1 MIGKYFGKPVL
12 RVEDKQMLTG
22 NVKYVDDIEI
32 PGQLHAAFLR
42 SDYAHARILK
52 IDVSEARKHPG
63 VVAIYTAEDFGDFWK
78 PGPLQ
83 VPPPTAIAGSQ
94 FNTRT
99 LVPIA
104 KDKIRYSGEVLA
116 VVIAESRYIAE
127 DAFDDI
133 IVDIEPLPA
142 VVDLE
147 KAWEDTSV
155 LVHDDLPSNMAAWV
169 KQDVGDY
176 EEAKKNAE
184 VIVSRRLLVEHVAGA
199 AMENRGFI
207 ASWDDQNQ
215 VMTIWANTQS
225 PLTVR
230 GSVSRAL
237 GLAESQVHVITPY
250 IGGAFGPKVMTS
262 LADDVLLPW
271 ISMKLKR
278 PIKWTEDRREN
289 FLATTSE
296 RDQVHHCEIALKK
309 DGTILGFKDVFYHNT
324 GAYDS
329 YGMTVPLNTQTH
341 TISNYRVPNFH
352 TEIRMVFTNQMVVTP
367 VRGAGRSEGVFP
379 MERMLD
385 IAAKELGMTPIEI
398 RLKNLL
404 RVDEFP
410 LETGIIGQDFVKNV
424 LDSGDYLGN
433 YQTCLEAVD
442 YEKFIKEIQ
451 PKARK
456 EGKRL
461 GIGVVAF
468 TEGTAVGPYE
478 GCKVTVSTSG
488 KVTMATGY
496 STQGQAHFTVFAQII
511 ADLLNVKMEDVKVI
525 TGDTNHF
532 AWGAGTFASRGAAL
546 VGTAAYLAGQ
556 KVRAKIFTTASR
568 IFGVP
573 EDQVELGEG
582 FVSVKGKPE
591 TKKTLGELASM
602 ANPMRG
608 VIEPGVEPG
617 LEATAYYGPP
627 HGSTG
632 SGALGVIVSIDEETS
647 KPVIEKMVMVDDC
660 GTMINPLVVD
670 GQLQGGLSMGIGN
683 TLYEKMVYDENGQ
696 LLTASFMDYLMP
708 LATDMP
714 KKMEIIHKHAESSLK
729 LNPLGIKGVGEAGA
743 IPPGPA
749 IAQAIENA
757 LSDTNMEILE
767 SNLSPSL
774 IYEYL
779 KKAREH

>member
-1 MIGKYFGKPVL
+1 MTDKYFGKPIKRL
-12 RVEDKQMLTG
+12 EDKYILTG
-22 NVKYVDDIEI
+22 NVKYVDDIEV

-52 IDVSEARKHPG
+52 IDASEALKRPG
-63 VVAIYTAEDFGDFWK
+63 VVAVYTAEDFGDFWK

-94 FNTRT
+94 FNART
-99 LVPIA
+99 IVPIA

-133 IVDIEPLPA
+133 IVDVDPLPA

-155 LVHDDLPSNMAAWV
+155 LVHDDLPSNMAALV
-169 KQDVGDY
+169 KQEVGNY
-176 EEAKKNAE
+176 EEARKNAD
-184 VIVSRRLLVEHVAGA
+184 VVVSKRMLIEHVAAA
-199 AMENRGFI
+199 AMENRGTI
-207 ASWDDQNQ
+207 ASWDEQNQ
-215 VMTIWANTQS
+215 VMTIWAGTQS
-225 PLTVR
+225 PLTIR

-250 IGGAFGPKVMTS
+250 IGGGFGPKVMTS

-271 ISMKLKR
+271 ISKKLKR
-278 PIKWTEDRREN
+278 PIKWIEDRREN

-309 DGTILGFKDVFYHNT
+309 DGTIIGFKDVFYHNT

-341 TISNYRVPNFH
+341 TISNYRIPNFYS
-352 TEIRMVFTNQMVVTP
+352 EIRMVFTNQMVVTP
-367 VRGAGRSEGVFP
+367 VRGAGRSEGIFA
-379 MERMLD
+379 MERMVD
-385 IAAKELGMTPIEI
+385 FAAKELGISPIEI
-398 RLKNLL
+398 RKKNLL
-404 RVDEFP
+404 RVDELP
-410 LETGIIGQDFVKNV
+410 LKTGVIGQDFVVNT

-433 YQTCLEAVD
+433 FEICLEKIE
-442 YEKFIKEIQ
+442 YEKFRKEIQ
-451 PKARK
+451 PKARA

-488 KVTMATGY
+488 KVTMTSGY
-496 STQGQAHFTVFAQII
+496 STQGQAHQTVFAQII
-511 ADLLNVKMEDVKVI
+511 ADQLNVKVEDVRVV
-525 TGDTNHF
+525 TGDTNQF

-546 VGTAAYLAGQ
+546 VGAATYLAAQ
-556 KVRAKIFTTASR
+556 KVRAKILSTASKKLE
-568 IFGVP
+568 VP
-573 EDQVELGEG
+573 EEELELCEG
-582 FVSVKGKPE
+582 SVCVKGKPE
-591 TKKTLGELASM
+591 TTIPLGMLAIL

-608 VIEPGVEPG
+608 VVEPGVEPG

-632 SGALGVIVSIDEETS
+632 CGAMGVIVSIDEVTC
-647 KPVIEKMVMVDDC
+647 KPVIERMVMVDDC
-660 GTMINPLVVD
+660 GTMINPLIVD
-670 GQLQGGLSMGIGN
+670 GQLQGGISMGIGN
-683 TLYEKMVYDENGQ
+683 TLYERLVYDENGQ
-696 LLTASFMDYLMP
+696 LVTASFMDYLMP

-714 KKMEIIHKHAESSLK
+714 KKLDIVHNHAESSLK
-729 LNPLGIKGVGEAGA
+729 VNPLGIKGVGEAGA

-749 IAQAIENA
+749 IVQALEDAFHDRN
-757 LSDTNMEILE
+757 LEILE
-767 SNLSPSL
+767 SNLSPSQ

-779 KKAREH
+779 KKA

>member
-1 MIGKYFGKPVL
+1 VTDKYFGKPIKRL
-12 RVEDKQMLTG
+12 EDKYILTG
-22 NVKYVDDIEI
+22 NVKYVDDIEV

-52 IDVSEARKHPG
+52 IDASEALKRPG
-63 VVAIYTAEDFGDFWK
+63 VVAVYTAEDFGDFWK

-94 FNTRT
+94 FNART
-99 LVPIA
+99 IVPIA

-133 IVDIEPLPA
+133 IVDVDPLPA

-155 LVHDDLPSNMAAWV
+155 LVHDDLPSNMAALV
-169 KQDVGDY
+169 KQEVGNY
-176 EEAKKNAE
+176 EEARKNAD
-184 VIVSRRLLVEHVAGA
+184 VVVSKRMLIEHVAAA
-199 AMENRGFI
+199 AMENRGTI
-207 ASWDDQNQ
+207 ASWDEQNQ
-215 VMTIWANTQS
+215 VMTIWAGTQS
-225 PLTVR
+225 PLTIR

-250 IGGAFGPKVMTS
+250 IGGGFGPKVMTS

-271 ISMKLKR
+271 ISKKLKR
-278 PIKWTEDRREN
+278 PIKWIEDRREN

-309 DGTILGFKDVFYHNT
+309 DGTIIGFKDVFYHNT

-341 TISNYRVPNFH
+341 TISNYRIPNFYS
-352 TEIRMVFTNQMVVTP
+352 EIRMVFTNQMVVTP
-367 VRGAGRSEGVFP
+367 VRGAGRSEGIFA
-379 MERMLD
+379 MERMVD
-385 IAAKELGMTPIEI
+385 FAAKELGISPIEI
-398 RLKNLL
+398 RKKNLL
-404 RVDEFP
+404 RVDELP
-410 LETGIIGQDFVKNV
+410 LKTGVIGQDFVVNT

-433 YQTCLEAVD
+433 FEICLEKIE
-442 YEKFIKEIQ
+442 YEKFRKEIQ
-451 PKARK
+451 PKARA

-488 KVTMATGY
+488 KVTMTSGY
-496 STQGQAHFTVFAQII
+496 STQGQAHQTVFAQII
-511 ADLLNVKMEDVKVI
+511 ADQLNVKVEDVRVV
-525 TGDTNHF
+525 TGDTNQF

-546 VGTAAYLAGQ
+546 VGAATYLAAQ
-556 KVRAKIFTTASR
+556 KVRAKILSTASKKLE
-568 IFGVP
+568 VP
-573 EDQVELGEG
+573 EEELELCEG
-582 FVSVKGKPE
+582 SVCVKGKPE
-591 TKKTLGELASM
+591 TTIPLGMLAIL

-608 VIEPGVEPG
+608 VVEPGVEPG

-632 SGALGVIVSIDEETS
+632 CGAMGVIVSIDEVTC
-647 KPVIEKMVMVDDC
+647 KPVIERMVMVDDC
-660 GTMINPLVVD
+660 GTMINPLIVD
-670 GQLQGGLSMGIGN
+670 GQLQGGISMGIGN
-683 TLYEKMVYDENGQ
+683 TLYERLVYDENGQ
-696 LLTASFMDYLMP
+696 LVTASFMDYLMP

-714 KKMEIIHKHAESSLK
+714 KKLDIVHNHAESSLK
-729 LNPLGIKGVGEAGA
+729 VNPLGIKGVGEAGA

-749 IAQAIENA
+749 IVQALEDAFHDRN
-757 LSDTNMEILE
+757 LEILE
-767 SNLSPSL
+767 SNLSPSQ

-779 KKAREH
+779 KKA